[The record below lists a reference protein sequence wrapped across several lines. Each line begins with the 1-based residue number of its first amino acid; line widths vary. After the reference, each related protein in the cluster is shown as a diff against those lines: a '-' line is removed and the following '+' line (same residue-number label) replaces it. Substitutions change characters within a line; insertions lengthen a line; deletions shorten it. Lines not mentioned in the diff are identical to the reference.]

1 MSERTREI
9 PDNAIR
15 VRVVAHQVAISLL
28 RGSNEALA
36 HAERDVAR
44 LTAGHD
50 PDTIDRSS
58 PEYIFGASDA
68 LSAAVSAVGEAT
80 PDQTTVELLAQR
92 SNARLLAKIASQPS
106 ITIEEITEGMDQID
120 AEMTAEERLE
130 MLRALVLIEPAHPP
144 EGSSDSAWQLSPWGK
159 QTYMRLLPEIAQSAG
174 VEPTIHGIRGI
185 LAKEE

>member
-9 PDNAIR
+9 PDNATR

-36 HAERDVAR
+36 HAGRDVAR

-68 LSAAVSAVGEAT
+68 LSVAISAVGEAIPNQPIVVFLQVT
-80 PDQTTVELLAQR
+80 D
-92 SNARLLAKIASQPS
+92 NAKMFAKIASRPDIS
-106 ITIEEITEGMDQID
+106 TGEVIEELSKLEDDMP
-120 AEMTAEERLE
+120 AEERLVTLKE
-130 MLRALVLIEPAHPP
+130 LGLIEPAVPLG
-144 EGSSDSAWQLSPWGK
+144 GSVDRAWRLSPWGK
-159 QTYMRLLPEIAQSAG
+159 RTYLKLLPEIAEAAG
-174 VEPTIHGIRGI
+174 TEPTIHGLRGI
-185 LAKEE
+185 LDDEA